1 MLKEGSF
8 QMSAPTLT
16 TTINGKQKT
25 LYLEKIAK
33 THDNLNKKLGALS
46 MGLFIL
52 TEILFS
58 GARST
63 RQSRDLSERS
73 KLCCSSHSSAQV
85 YRGLMA

>member
-33 THDNLNKKLGALS
+33 THDNLNKKLGKVFKWAC
-46 MGLFIL
+46 
-52 TEILFS
+52 
-58 GARST
+58 
-63 RQSRDLSERS
+63 
-73 KLCCSSHSSAQV
+73 KN
-85 YRGLMA
+85 

>member
-33 THDNLNKKLGALS
+33 THDNLNKKLG
-46 MGLFIL
+46 
-52 TEILFS
+52 EILMTLKNYNIFQLNWIYKTTK
-58 GARST
+58 RF
-63 RQSRDLSERS
+63 Q
-73 KLCCSSHSSAQV
+73 
-85 YRGLMA
+85 

>member
-33 THDNLNKKLGALS
+33 THDNLNKKLGK
-46 MGLFIL
+46 MLFIL
-52 TEILFS
+52 CVQI
-58 GARST
+58 
-63 RQSRDLSERS
+63 DL
-73 KLCCSSHSSAQV
+73 LCPISS
-85 YRGLMA
+85 

>member
-33 THDNLNKKLGALS
+33 THDNLNKKLG
-46 MGLFIL
+46 
-52 TEILFS
+52 EILMILKNYNIFQLNWIYKTTK
-58 GARST
+58 RF
-63 RQSRDLSERS
+63 Q
-73 KLCCSSHSSAQV
+73 
-85 YRGLMA
+85 

>member
-33 THDNLNKKLGALS
+33 THDNLNKKLG
-46 MGLFIL
+46 
-52 TEILFS
+52 EILMTLMILKNYNIF
-58 GARST
+58 
-63 RQSRDLSERS
+63 QLSWIYKTTKRF
-73 KLCCSSHSSAQV
+73 Q
-85 YRGLMA
+85 